1 MEMTG
6 RQRERLN
13 SYVVREMRA
22 EVLVLVV
29 VYLEKGG
36 RERNIIYCMLT
47 MF

>member
-1 MEMTG
+1 MEMTS

-13 SYVVREMRA
+13 LSVDREMRA
-22 EVLVLVV
+22 EGLVLGVI
-29 VYLEKGG
+29 YLEKGG